1 MTKESKNC
9 SICKKSLPLDEFYLS
24 HNGSYNFCCTP
35 CDKKRKAVYRTENKE
50 KIAIAEHKYKNT
62 ERGYVMEVINGVFY
76 RYKKK
81 NARLKWKP
89 ECTKQDIYDELML
102 YIQDHGRNCEYCKE
116 PWTYKR
122 VLGTRQQGYNGRGPK
137 IVTNFSIDRL
147 DSEKTYIID
156 NLVFCCV
163 GCNNRKNQ
171 VRLSDLINILRVWM
185 PRKIKRKEE
194 YEL

>member
-1 MTKESKNC
+1 
-9 SICKKSLPLDEFYLS
+9 
-24 HNGSYNFCCTP
+24 
-35 CDKKRKAVYRTENKE
+35 
-50 KIAIAEHKYKNT
+50 
-62 ERGYVMEVINGVFY
+62 MEVINGVFY

-81 NARLKWKP
+81 DARLKWKP

-116 PWTYKR
+116 PWTYSRPLTNEKNS
-122 VLGTRQQGYNGRGPK
+122 NGRRRNFR
-137 IVTNFSIDRL
+137 IDTNFSIDRL
-147 DSEKTYIID
+147 DSEKTYTVD

-185 PRKIKRKEE
+185 PRKVGKEE

>member
-1 MTKESKNC
+1 MNQKTC
-9 SICKKSLPLDEFYLS
+9 SICKKSLSTDQFYLDK
-24 HNGSYNFCCTP
+24 NGRYNFCCRP
-35 CDKKRKAVYRTENKE
+35 CDKKRKAVYRLENKE
-50 KIAIAEHKYKNT
+50 KIAIARNIYINT
-62 ERGYVMEVINGVFY
+62 ERGYVKEVINGIFS

-89 ECTKQDIYDELML
+89 ECTKQDVYDELML
-102 YIQDHGRNCEYCKE
+102 YIQDHGRHCEYCKE
-116 PWTYKR
+116 PWTYSRPLTNEK
-122 VLGTRQQGYNGRGPK
+122 NSDGRRRNFR
-137 IVTNFSIDRL
+137 IDTNFSIDRL
-147 DSEKTYIID
+147 DSEKTYTVD

-185 PRKIKRKEE
+185 PRKVGKEE

>member
-1 MTKESKNC
+1 MTHTKEQRKEYYLKNKEHINNVSREYYSKN
-9 SICKKSLPLDEFYLS
+9 KEHLS
-24 HNGSYNFCCTP
+24 KQKT
-35 CDKKRKAVYRTENKE
+35 VYRAENKE
-50 KIAIAEHKYKNT
+50 KIALMNHRYINSEI
-62 ERGYVMEVINGVFY
+62 GYINETICNIFTRSRRKGS
-76 RYKKK
+76 RKK
-81 NARLKWKP
+81 WIP

-116 PWTYKR
+116 PWTHIRKM
-122 VLGTRQQGYNGRGPK
+122 GTGGNGHKKRGPK
-137 IVTNFSIDRL
+137 IDTNFSIDRL
-147 DSEKTYIID
+147 DSEKTYTVD

-171 VRLSDLINILRVWM
+171 VRLSDIINIIRVWM